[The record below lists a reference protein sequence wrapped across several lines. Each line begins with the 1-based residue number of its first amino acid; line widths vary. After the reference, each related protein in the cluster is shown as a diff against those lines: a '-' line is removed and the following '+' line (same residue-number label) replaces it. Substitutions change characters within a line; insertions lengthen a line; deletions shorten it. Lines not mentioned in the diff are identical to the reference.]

1 MYSSLLI
8 LLVKLTIIKY
18 MKRKLEVYIDH
29 IVWLGVRYN
38 DQLDG
43 CNINT
48 FKDIINHIIDN
59 SNYDYFEDIKEEIRD
74 SYSWLY
80 YPYNFTQNDKQLSRM
95 TTDKFNK
102 LIISNIETVKQED
115 IENIGIELIQLL
127 YLN

>member
-1 MYSSLLI
+1 
-8 LLVKLTIIKY
+8 
-18 MKRKLEVYIDH
+18 MKRKLEVDIDH

-80 YPYNFTQNDKQLSRM
+80 YPYNFTRNDKQLSRM
-95 TTDKFNK
+95 TTDEFNK

-115 IENIGIELIQLL
+115 IENIGLELIQLL

>member
-1 MYSSLLI
+1 MI
-8 LLVKLTIIKY
+8 LVVKLTIIKY
-18 MKRKLEVYIDH
+18 MKRKLEVDIDH

-59 SNYDYFEDIKEEIRD
+59 GNYDYFEDIKEEIRD

-80 YPYNFTQNDKQLSRM
+80 YPYNFTKNDKQLSRM
-95 TTDKFNK
+95 TTDEFNK
-102 LIISNIETVKQED
+102 LIISNIETVKQEA